1 MTDTPA
7 EKPET
12 GAPAA
17 PENDPANAAPDQQ
30 PEPKPT
36 ETVDFWKAKAR
47 EQERRAKANADAA
60 TRLQQIEDANKT
72 EVQRANDALNAEKAR
87 AEAAEKRAA
96 ALTLAT
102 QHKLGPEDAELLA
115 NQPDE
120 DAMKA
125 LAERLGKAAAEQ
137 QSDTPG
143 RVGYAVDHTNTQTG
157 NSKPTAD
164 DAARQFFG
172 I

>member
-7 EKPET
+7 ENPET

-17 PENDPANAAPDQQ
+17 PENDPETPATEQ
-30 PEPKPT
+30 PETKPT

-72 EVQRANDALNAEKAR
+72 EAQRAAEALTAEKAR
-87 AEAAEKRAA
+87 ADAAEKRAA
-96 ALTLAT
+96 ALAIAT

-125 LAERLGKAAAEQ
+125 LAERLGKAAAQ
-137 QSDTPG
+137 QPDGTPG

-157 NSKPTAD
+157 TDKPTAD

>member
-7 EKPET
+7 EAPAT
-12 GAPAA
+12 GTPAA
-17 PENDPANAAPDQQ
+17 PENQPAPPAADPP
-30 PEPKPT
+30 PETKPT

-47 EQERRAKANADAA
+47 EQEKRAKANADAA
-60 TRLQQIEDANKT
+60 ARLQQIEDAQKT
-72 EVQRANDALNAEKAR
+72 EAQRAAEALTAEKAR
-87 AEAAEKRAA
+87 ADAAEKRAA
-96 ALTLAT
+96 ALAIAT

-125 LAERLGKAAAEQ
+125 LAERLGKQAEQ
-137 QSDTPG
+137 QDGTPG
-143 RVGYAVDHTNTQTG
+143 RVGYAVDHTNTQTQTPP
-157 NSKPTAD
+157 SAD

>member
-17 PENDPANAAPDQQ
+17 PENNPDAPPATDQPDT
-30 PEPKPT
+30 KPT

-60 TRLQQIEDANKT
+60 SRLSQIEDANKT
-72 EVQRANDALNAEKAR
+72 EVQRATDALTAEKAR
-87 AEAAEKRAA
+87 ADAAEKRAS
-96 ALTLAT
+96 ALTIAT
-102 QHKLGPEDAELLA
+102 HHKLGPEDAELLA

-125 LAERLGKAAAEQ
+125 LADRLGKAAAEQ
-137 QSDTPG
+137 QNGTPG
-143 RVGYAVDHTNTQTG
+143 RVGYAVDHTNTQSQTPP
-157 NSKPTAD
+157 SAD
-164 DAARQFFG
+164 DAAREFFG